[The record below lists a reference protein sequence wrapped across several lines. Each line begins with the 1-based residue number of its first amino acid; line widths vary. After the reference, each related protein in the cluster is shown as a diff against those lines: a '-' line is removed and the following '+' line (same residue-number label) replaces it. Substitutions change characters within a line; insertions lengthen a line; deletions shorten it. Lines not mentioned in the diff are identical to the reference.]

1 MQFPHVRKLTQHST
15 RIPFLAARSFFWITP
30 VQKKKR
36 PKAAKISILFTFY
49 IQGSPEI
56 PTARSRIWLV
66 LFLVGGDILLIP
78 SDTFIR
84 RCLFRTHQHP
94 IILVSPPAPLPCCS
108 HHTSCQAIYRPSCFP
123 RSSNGPDHLS
133 EVIASVC
140 KSHFYSHHRSLARPA
155 RVPSYL

>member
-1 MQFPHVRKLTQHST
+1 MQFPHVEKLTQHSV

-30 VQKKKR
+30 VQKEKKAQGR
-36 PKAAKISILFTFY
+36 EDYHLVYIY
-49 IQGSPEI
+49 IQGSSEI

-66 LFLVGGDILLIP
+66 LFAVEGNILLIP

-133 EVIASVC
+133 EVIASAS
-140 KSHFYSHHRSLARPA
+140 KSHFYSHHRSLVRPA